1 MIDITMN
8 AKVLL
13 IDDEQEYC
21 VSLKKLLVAH
31 DIICDYCLDP
41 FDALNLIKRE
51 AYTLY
56 ISDLKMPK
64 MSGIDLLQRIRD
76 IDPGAPII
84 MISGFASTD
93 SVVEA
98 MRCGA
103 LNFYEKP
110 IPFSKL
116 LSEIKKIHER
126 RELYTTG
133 DKTDAGKAGTIIT
146 VNEQMHRLI
155 HIARKAA
162 MSDAP
167 VIVHG
172 KSGTGKELFSSII
185 HECSPRRD
193 GPFIKMNCAAI
204 PESLLE
210 SELFGYDQGAFTDA
224 KRDQKGKFEVADGGT
239 MFLDEIADMS
249 LATQAKLLR
258 VLQEGEFER
267 LGSRK
272 TRMANVRFV
281 AATNQ
286 DLQLKIQEGTFREDL
301 FFRLS
306 VIQIEIPSLSE
317 RPDDIIPIARYYLET
332 FNHKYHKTITGF
344 SEQVTNMLL
353 VHDWPGN
360 VRELRNCIERAVIFC
375 EEDVISLADMP
386 THYLKEFSANVD
398 TSTLQSF
405 YDSVSREIILNAL
418 EKVQGSRTKAAEILN
433 ISRKT
438 LYLRMKKLGIHV

>member
-1 MIDITMN
+1 MIKDTMN

-41 FDALNLIKRE
+41 FDALRLIKRE

-110 IPFSKL
+110 IPFVKL
-116 LSEIKKIHER
+116 LSEIRKIHER
-126 RELYTTG
+126 RDIDR
-133 DKTDAGKAGTIIT
+133 DKTDAGKAGTSSLSTNRCTGSFISPAKPPCP
-146 VNEQMHRLI
+146 MPRHRL
-155 HIARKAA
+155 RQER
-162 MSDAP
+162 
-167 VIVHG
+167 
-172 KSGTGKELFSSII
+172 TGKEPSSII
-185 HECSPRRD
+185 HECSPRRE

-204 PESLLE
+204 PEALLE

-239 MFLDEIADMS
+239 MFLDEIGDMS

-267 LGSRK
+267 LGSRT
-272 TRMANVRFV
+272 TRRANVRFV

-306 VIQIEIPSLSE
+306 VIQLEIPSLSE

-332 FNHKYHKTITGF
+332 FNRKYHKAIKGF

-375 EEDVISLADMP
+375 DGDVISMADMP
-386 THYLKEFSANVD
+386 THYLKESSGIPD

-418 EKVQGSRTKAAEILN
+418 EKVQGSRTKAAEMLN